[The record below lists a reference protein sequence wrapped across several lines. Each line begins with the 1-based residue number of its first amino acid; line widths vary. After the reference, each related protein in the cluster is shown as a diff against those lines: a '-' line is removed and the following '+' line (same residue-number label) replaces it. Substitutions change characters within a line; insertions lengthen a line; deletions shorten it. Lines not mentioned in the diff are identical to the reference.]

1 MNHKLLK
8 SLAIIV
14 LFFFLWTFAGIYN
27 FAYAVDNL
35 PQPSNN
41 TQQAQ
46 TPKSEERFQKAIE
59 EIGEIL
65 EDPVTDRETKA
76 SKAKAKRVEIEDL
89 DKEIRKQFAETEKKL
104 KDANLPDEILQRHY
118 KFLKHYE
125 DNLNELKTNLDA
137 IEKAG
142 TETEVKNEVE
152 KTKAHLE
159 KVKPPKRHIPLDPNK
174 LPHRAPKV
182 ERKEPRLKKEDFEK
196 DFIKPQKAEA
206 PKKPILIASN
216 GSLKGLLSEN
226 SEYRIQ
232 NSESLTPQSNASN
245 LMIAQATGPP
255 TPADLEETIEV
266 QFTPE
271 IIAKAQELG
280 NNPVKIFEYVKNNF
294 FFEAYYGSLKGAHET
309 LLEQAGNDFDQAS
322 LLLALLRVSNIS
334 ARYVYGT
341 VEIPIER
348 MKKWLGVEN
357 ENVVGDI
364 LASNGIPVSLIQEG
378 GKISKARL
386 EHVWIEAWVTYDN
399 YRGHPNSQNKIWI
412 PLDPSFKQVRYTRG
426 PDLKQIMNFDPNAF
440 MNELMA
446 NSTYSTTDYYVSSV
460 SESFIQQ
467 KLEEY
472 QNNLQNYVTTNMPD
486 AKPQDLIGK
495 FDILYEKLGILPAT
509 LPYKIIAK
517 GATYSVVPD
526 NLRHKLQIKIKSTD
540 YGDLSGSGDIS
551 YQTNL
556 SQLAGKKITISYMPL
571 TTADENTLKSYGTL
585 STTPAYLVNMK
596 PVLMI
601 DGVAIATGGEIG
613 LGKTQQVD
621 LTFSSPN
628 ISTDIVTHNLNAGG
642 YHAIGID
649 LQRIPKALLQKQT
662 GRMQAMKT
670 YLESILS
677 GNPSAPPPGD
687 SRDNLLGD
695 MLYDVAINYFYNL
708 NALNDLMSRVTDI
721 VWVRQPSEAMTFV
734 DLKVST
740 IFGIPL
746 TANPVGMSI
755 DVGRN
760 IVSPFSMGGDKPK
773 EKGFKMQSGMY
784 MSVMEHI
791 IFEWMFNVN
800 AVSAVK
806 VLQQA
811 NTLSMPVYI
820 ITSQSIGQ
828 ILPLLQ
834 VSSSIKS
841 EIQNATNA
849 GLIVIIPQTEIT
861 LNNWNGTGYIVQ
873 NPETLGGAYKISGGI
888 NGGSTSCLT
897 EGNCYFNAEHP
908 CILPGGEENL
918 WARLIDDIDQL
929 LAFANILL
937 LNSLDLQ
944 GLADELCMLLQGIS
958 PDLTDEAIFADK
970 ILTQFKYAVAL
981 MVIAICISQIP
992 PAPDAGHLLVFV
1004 ANEILLKGYGFGG
1017 GVFKYSGYFIIHYL
1031 YEYIVLFNAGL
1042 ITAFPDLEY

>member
-14 LFFFLWTFAGIYN
+14 LFFFLWTFAGICN

-35 PQPSNN
+35 KDPPPLNQSS
-41 TQQAQ
+41 Q
-46 TPKSEERFQKAIE
+46 TPKAEERFQKVTE
-59 EIGEIL
+59 DIGQIL
-65 EDPVTDRETKA
+65 EDLSIDTNTK
-76 SKAKAKRVEIEDL
+76 KAKVKTKKEEIESL
-89 DKEIRKQFAETEKKL
+89 DGEIRNQFAETEKKL
-104 KDANLPDEILQRHY
+104 KDANLPEEILQRHY
-118 KFLKHYE
+118 KFVKHYE
-125 DNLNELKTNLDA
+125 DNLNELKGNLDA
-137 IEKAG
+137 FEKAG
-142 TETEVKNEVE
+142 TEVWADKI
-152 KTKAHLE
+152 KAHLE
-159 KVKPPKRHIPLDPNK
+159 RVKPPKKHIPLDPNK
-174 LPHRAPKV
+174 LPHRTQKL

-196 DFIKPQKAEA
+196 DFIKPKKAEA
-206 PKKPILIASN
+206 QRKPILVASN
-216 GSLKGLLSEN
+216 GSLKGLLSPNDEQRPIN
-226 SEYRIQ
+226 YEP
-232 NSESLTPQSNASN
+232 NTPN
-245 LMIAQATGPP
+245 LMVAQATNQP
-255 TPADLEETIEV
+255 TVDDLGETIEV

-495 FDILYEKLGILPAT
+495 FNILYEKLGILPAT

-708 NALNDLMSRVTDI
+708 DAMNDLMSRVTDI
-721 VWVRQPSEAMTFV
+721 VWVRQPSEAIAFV
-734 DLKVST
+734 DLRVST

-755 DVGRN
+755 DVSRN
-760 IVSPFSMGGDKPK
+760 IVSPFSMKGDKTI
-773 EKGFKMQSGMY
+773 EKAFKMQSGMY
-784 MSVMEHI
+784 MSAMEYI
-791 IFEWMFNVN
+791 IFEWMLNVN
-800 AVSAVK
+800 SVSAVK

-820 ITSQSIGQ
+820 ITSQNIGQ

-849 GLIVIIPQTEIT
+849 GLIVIIPKTEIT
-861 LNNWNGTGYIVQ
+861 LNNWNGTGYIIQ
-873 NPETLGGAYKISGGI
+873 NPDTMGCTYRISGEI
-888 NGGSTSCLT
+888 NGGSTSCLI

-908 CILPGGEENL
+908 CVLPLHPENPWRFL
-918 WARLIDDIDQL
+918 LDDIDQL
-929 LAFANILL
+929 LAFADILL
-937 LNSLDLQ
+937 LGEVNLH

-958 PDLTDEAIFADK
+958 PDLTDEAIFAEK
-970 ILTQFKYAVAL
+970 ILQQFKKDVAL
-981 MVIAICISQIP
+981 IVIAISIGQIP
-992 PAPDAGHLLVFV
+992 PPVGDDLINFVVF
-1004 ANEILLKGYGFGG
+1004 ELFLKGYGFVGEALE
-1017 GVFKYSGYFIIHYL
+1017 YSGYFTIHYL
-1031 YEYIVLFNAGL
+1031 YEYVVLFRAGL
-1042 ITAFPDLEY
+1042 ITAFPELEY